1 MLQSKNK
8 QKIYFYLFILLF
20 LTTSFNFSLIKN
32 INEFSKL
39 KIIDI
44 NGLNKIDHNAL
55 EQELKILLSKNIF
68 LIKENE
74 ILELIENFKF
84 IDKIFIKKILPSKL
98 KISAQKTKFMGITFI
113 DGIKYFIGKNEKLIP
128 YNKIDDNSNL
138 PLIFGNFPISE
149 FLILN
154 NIFEKNKFEINKI
167 KKYYYHKS
175 KRWDIELKDG
185 LLIKLPS
192 KNITKA
198 LKIYKIFMLN
208 KKTNIKNKTR
218 IIDLRIPNQVVISHD
233 KK

>member
-8 QKIYFYLFILLF
+8 KKIYFYLFILLF
-20 LTTSFNFSLIKN
+20 LTTSFNFSLLKN

-55 EQELKILLSKNIF
+55 EQELNFLLSKNIF
-68 LIKENE
+68 FIKENE
-74 ILELIENFKF
+74 ILELMENFNF
-84 IDKIFIKKILPSKL
+84 IDKIFIQKILPSKL
-98 KISAQKTKFMGITFI
+98 KILAQKTEFMGITFI

-154 NIFEKNKFEINKI
+154 NIFEKNQFEINKI

-175 KRWDIELKDG
+175 KRWDLEFKDG

-192 KNITKA
+192 KDITKA